1 MMKTKGRKN
10 LSPQIS
16 IEGDIENEIVGDE
29 TVPVFRQSNGFTVV
43 EGKAVGVDFIGKFDA
58 EGWLFP

>member
-1 MMKTKGRKN
+1 MKTKGMKN
-10 LSPQIS
+10 LNPQIS

-29 TVPVFRQSNGFTVV
+29 SVPVFGQSDGFAVV

>member
-1 MMKTKGRKN
+1 MKTKGRKN

-29 TVPVFRQSNGFTVV
+29 TVSVFRQSDGFAVV
-43 EGKAVGVDFIGKFDA
+43 EGKAVGVDFVGKFDA